1 MNKFK
6 EDDCVI
12 RFVTELNDNFAILQ
26 SQVLLVEP
34 LPSLNKAFSMAV
46 QFEREN
52 GLASD
57 GRGQIMINAAEK
69 KISSLWGR
77 EREEM
82 ETKCVATV
90 EKLGTQMILATAS
103 MDSHQ
108 DLNSKMVILRLMQLQ
123 VLMMQIQSLKVEQVL
138 KDSTATL
145 TKDKALMSLSKNNMI
160 KNSEDA
166 HVTRVVNNACSES
179 KVVIDSHE
187 GTNFSSCASIRRNK
201 DV

>member
-1 MNKFK
+1 MG
-6 EDDCVI
+6 E
-12 RFVTELNDNFAILQ
+12 
-26 SQVLLVEP
+26 
-34 LPSLNKAFSMAV
+34 
-46 QFEREN
+46 
-52 GLASD
+52 
-57 GRGQIMINAAEK
+57 
-69 KISSLWGR
+69 R

-90 EKLGTQMILATAS
+90 EKLGTRMILVTAS

-145 TKDKALMSLSKNNMI
+145 TKDKALMSLLKNNMI

-187 GTNFSSCASIRRNK
+187 GTNFSFCASIRRNK

>member
-77 EREEM
+77 ERER
-82 ETKCVATV
+82 KW
-90 EKLGTQMILATAS
+90 K
-103 MDSHQ
+103 
-108 DLNSKMVILRLMQLQ
+108 
-123 VLMMQIQSLKVEQVL
+123 QSV
-138 KDSTATL
+138 
-145 TKDKALMSLSKNNMI
+145 
-160 KNSEDA
+160 
-166 HVTRVVNNACSES
+166 
-179 KVVIDSHE
+179 
-187 GTNFSSCASIRRNK
+187 
-201 DV
+201 